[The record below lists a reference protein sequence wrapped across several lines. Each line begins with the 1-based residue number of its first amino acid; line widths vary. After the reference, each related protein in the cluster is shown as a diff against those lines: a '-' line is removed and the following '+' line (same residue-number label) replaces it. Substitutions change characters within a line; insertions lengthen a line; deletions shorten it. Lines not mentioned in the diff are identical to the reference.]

1 MDAHEARTAEAQ
13 QRAVAEEELA
23 KSALRQAEIKR
34 RIAEAELK
42 LKDRELARKGK
53 RGRMTVHEQAIENK
67 LNALLVRLRRGYLPG
82 EVMST
87 PSAPPAEVFASAQQH
102 VQHHAAGGAAPAGRP
117 APKAG
122 GSADGADDDG
132 GGAGDED
139 DGEEDAAF
147 RNYYRVTAE
156 QRAFNV
162 ECKNQF
168 KGSAANLGSAIF
180 RPPDVLKKGCDRKL
194 IGVGPC
200 HVHAP
205 HLYLGLPKPPC
216 PKCGW
221 ASVDK
226 GAVVTNGWCGARRVY
241 AEGVDEWVIGQKLM
255 CMLCKHE
262 HDKAQ
267 EALNELNELNEELDE
282 EMDKNEEVA
291 TARAAVK
298 AASYVYRS
306 YNSISMKIYA
316 ERYAWC
322 G

>member
-1 MDAHEARTAEAQ
+1 MDAHEAHTAEAQ

-82 EVMST
+82 AVMST
-87 PSAPPAEVFASAQQH
+87 PSAPPVEVFASAQQH

-147 RNYYRVTAE
+147 RNYYRVTAT
-156 QRAFNV
+156 QRAFNI

-226 GAVVTNGWCGARRVY
+226 GAVVTNGWCGAKERR
-241 AEGVDEWVIGQKLM
+241 AK
-255 CMLCKHE
+255 K
-262 HDKAQ
+262 
-267 EALNELNELNEELDE
+267 
-282 EMDKNEEVA
+282 
-291 TARAAVK
+291 RAAAGD
-298 AASYVYRS
+298 AAVEPD
-306 YNSISMKIYA
+306 A
-316 ERYAWC
+316 PQDE
-322 G
+322 

>member
-1 MDAHEARTAEAQ
+1 MDAQEEAQ

-34 RIAEAELK
+34 QIAEAELK
-42 LKDRELARKGK
+42 LKNRELARKGK
-53 RGRMTVHEQAIENK
+53 RGRMTVNEQAIENK

-87 PSAPPAEVFASAQQH
+87 PSAPPAEVFASAQQN

-132 GGAGDED
+132 GGAGGDED

-168 KGSAANLGSAIF
+168 KRSGANLGSAIF

-200 HVHAP
+200 R
-205 HLYLGLPKPPC
+205 GE
-216 PKCGW
+216 
-221 ASVDK
+221 
-226 GAVVTNGWCGARRVY
+226 RR
-241 AEGVDEWVIGQKLM
+241 
-255 CMLCKHE
+255 
-262 HDKAQ
+262 
-267 EALNELNELNEELDE
+267 
-282 EMDKNEEVA
+282 
-291 TARAAVK
+291 
-298 AASYVYRS
+298 
-306 YNSISMKIYA
+306 
-316 ERYAWC
+316 
-322 G
+322 